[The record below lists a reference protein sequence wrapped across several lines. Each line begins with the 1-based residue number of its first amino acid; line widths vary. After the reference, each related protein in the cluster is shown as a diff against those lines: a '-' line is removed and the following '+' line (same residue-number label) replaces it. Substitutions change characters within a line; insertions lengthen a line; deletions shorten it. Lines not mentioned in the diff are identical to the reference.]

1 MQRAEETGFSGH
13 WRWRQAIRFLL
24 NYASSPLF
32 SGHAQWR
39 EDRLAALAGKGPGL
53 TPSHDD
59 TLSGMLLAAGIMA
72 L

>member
-1 MQRAEETGFSGH
+1 MQRAEETGLFGP

-24 NYASSPLF
+24 NYASFATVL
-32 SGHAQWR
+32 GHAQWR
-39 EDRLAALAGKGPGL
+39 EDRLAALAGQRSGI

-59 TLSGMLLAAGIMA
+59 TLSGMLLAAWYYG